1 MIMKKSKLLYS
12 FECLIQRKRKL
23 GKKSYGGT
31 PGHIPNPEVKSV
43 NAESTQGAAPWEDRN
58 LPSLFLFRGF
68 ETVIKKSF
76 KQDKLR

>member
-1 MIMKKSKLLYS
+1 MQRRSKES
-12 FECLIQRKRKL
+12 KL

-58 LPSLFLFRGF
+58 LPSLCYFWKKYGDQTILYIQI
-68 ETVIKKSF
+68 EVIKLF
-76 KQDKLR
+76 

>member
-43 NAESTQGAAPWEDRN
+43 NAEST
-58 LPSLFLFRGF
+58 
-68 ETVIKKSF
+68 
-76 KQDKLR
+76 